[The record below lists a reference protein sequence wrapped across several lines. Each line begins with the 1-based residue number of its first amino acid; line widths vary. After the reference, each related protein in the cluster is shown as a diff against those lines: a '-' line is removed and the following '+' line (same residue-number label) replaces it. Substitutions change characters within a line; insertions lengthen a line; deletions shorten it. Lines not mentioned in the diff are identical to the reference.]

1 MHLIGLLLLLMG
13 GYMAASEVMLRR
25 KQAQWQTMPAQ
36 DQAVDV
42 LARTI
47 WGEAR
52 GEGVAGMQAVASV
65 VLNRAARG
73 GWWGNTIVE
82 VCRKPYQFS
91 CWLRTDP
98 NLVKLLSVGP
108 DDARFSQAIQ
118 IAAQAVAG
126 ALPDNTGG
134 ATHYHAASIRPAWS
148 SQMAYLG
155 TIGGHIFYRGA

>member
-1 MHLIGLLLLLMG
+1 MHLIGLLLLLLG

-25 KQAQWQTMPAQ
+25 KEAQWQEMPQQ

-52 GEGVAGMQAVASV
+52 GEGIAGMQAVASV
-65 VLNRAARG
+65 VINRATRG
-73 GWWGNTIVE
+73 GWWGADVVS

-98 NLVKLLSVGP
+98 NLVQLLAVGP
-108 DDARFSQAIQ
+108 DDARFAQAIQ

-134 ATHYHAASIRPAWS
+134 ATHYHAASIRPAWAAS
-148 SQMAYLG
+148 MQYL
-155 TIGGHIFYRGA
+155 TRIGGHLFYRGN